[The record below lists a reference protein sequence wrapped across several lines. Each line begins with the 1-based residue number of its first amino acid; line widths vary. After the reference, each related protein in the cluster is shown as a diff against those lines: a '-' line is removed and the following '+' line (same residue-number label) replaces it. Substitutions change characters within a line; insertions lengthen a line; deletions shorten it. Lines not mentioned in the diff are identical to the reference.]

1 MHINLNEFIY
11 FNFELASFYKEN
23 YLPIHQYIYKPKV
36 LNVLTGSSLIF
47 ILPIVILILMKS
59 FKDDK
64 NTIILSLGGLFY
76 MLLTFLWIGTDRPYH
91 LLILF
96 PFITICAGISFN
108 YIFSIL
114 SSPKEIFMPYCLV
127 LLLIFFQNLV
137 PSFYEINNK
146 KMSLFKYPQE
156 VKQLQK
162 YLIDNDIQHIISGDL
177 KPWLHFLLKDQKPKL
192 SYFNNMFFFF
202 GESHPEVE
210 RDFKELMGN
219 NNKKFLI
226 DSGLMDSK
234 IDNEQ
239 MQTLREKSMI
249 IGKFGNY
256 YVGVIN

>member
-1 MHINLNEFIY
+1 M
-11 FNFELASFYKEN
+11 
-23 YLPIHQYIYKPKV
+23 
-36 LNVLTGSSLIF
+36 
-47 ILPIVILILMKS
+47 
-59 FKDDK
+59 
-64 NTIILSLGGLFY
+64 
-76 MLLTFLWIGTDRPYH
+76 
-91 LLILF
+91 
-96 PFITICAGISFN
+96 
-108 YIFSIL
+108 
-114 SSPKEIFMPYCLV
+114 
-127 LLLIFFQNLV
+127 
-137 PSFYEINNK
+137 
-146 KMSLFKYPQE
+146 
-156 VKQLQK
+156 
-162 YLIDNDIQHIISGDL
+162 IDNDIQHIISGDL